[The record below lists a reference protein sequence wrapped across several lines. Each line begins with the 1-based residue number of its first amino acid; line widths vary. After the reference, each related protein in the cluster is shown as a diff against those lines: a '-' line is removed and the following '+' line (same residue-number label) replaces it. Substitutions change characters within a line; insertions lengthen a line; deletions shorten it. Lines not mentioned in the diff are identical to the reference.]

1 MTMATTKNEIQAILK
16 EYFGKRMGEKTFEE
30 VYEVMRQETQHEH
43 NGKTFFVKEGKDG
56 ELHLTM
62 EPVSKKIVEDI
73 LRKRMEESTE
83 ECLKRLFSEAEE
95 NEPVSGE
102 DSSNQSKAESEE
114 QSVTDDEHC
123 ESEDMEVEETEPV
136 PSESSSSQSEAKSEE
151 QSVTDDEHCESEDME
166 VEETEPVPSESSS
179 SQSEAKSVEQSMT
192 DDEHFESEDM
202 EVEETEPISDKNSN
216 SQSKTQDFEHDTTNS
231 EKIREPLK
239 PQVGEWFLIDRDIIE
254 SQMAEFE
261 KACKACNKA
270 RAGREFPMYILSRC
284 RKSLQIAKENSNFYS
299 KKMETFI
306 FEDFHDRRSEYD
318 FINICCKIGDGQ
330 VDDVILDL
338 ELMMRFCNGES
349 IEELVNQSD
358 HIKLSRIFASRE
370 LVNGKK
376 LICFAG
382 GETNGIRTPY
392 EYLVSM
398 RNGLRDDCGSEFEG
412 FTTAAFRRVL

>member
-16 EYFGKRMGEKTFEE
+16 EYFGEKMAEKTSEE
-30 VYEVMRQETQHEH
+30 VYDVIKQETQHEH

-136 PSESSSSQSEAKSEE
+136 PSESSSSQSEAKS
-151 QSVTDDEHCESEDME
+151 
-166 VEETEPVPSESSS
+166 
-179 SQSEAKSVEQSMT
+179 VEQSMT

-239 PQVGEWFLIDRDIIE
+239 PQVGEWFLIDTDIIE

>member
-102 DSSNQSKAESEE
+102 DSSNQSKAE
-114 QSVTDDEHC
+114 
-123 ESEDMEVEETEPV
+123 
-136 PSESSSSQSEAKSEE
+136 SEE

>member
-1 MTMATTKNEIQAILK
+1 MTMATAKNEIQAILK
-16 EYFGKRMGEKTFEE
+16 EYFGEKMAEKTSEE
-30 VYEVMRQETQHEH
+30 VYDVIKQETQHEH
-43 NGKTFFVKEGKDG
+43 NGKTFFAKEGKDG

-102 DSSNQSKAESEE
+102 GSNSKSENESAE
-114 QSVTDDEHC
+114 QSMTDDEHC
-123 ESEDMEVEETEPV
+123 ESEAIDDKEIEPV
-136 PSESSSSQSEAKSEE
+136 PCESSNSQSENESAE
-151 QSVTDDEHCESEDME
+151 QSMTDDEHCESEAMDDKE
-166 VEETEPVPSESSS
+166 IEPVPCES
-179 SQSEAKSVEQSMT
+179 
-192 DDEHFESEDM
+192 
-202 EVEETEPISDKNSN
+202 SN
-216 SQSKTQDFEHDTTNS
+216 SQSKTQDLEHDTTNF

-254 SQMAEFE
+254 SKMAEFE

-306 FEDFHDRRSEYD
+306 FEDFHDRCSEYD

>member
-1 MTMATTKNEIQAILK
+1 MTMATAKNEIQAILK

-43 NGKTFFVKEGKDG
+43 NGKTFFVKEGTDG

-62 EPVSKKIVEDI
+62 EPVSKKIVEEI
-73 LRKRMEESTE
+73 LRKCMEESAE
-83 ECLKRLFSEAEE
+83 ECLKRLFSETEE

-123 ESEDMEVEETEPV
+123 ESEDMEF
-136 PSESSSSQSEAKSEE
+136 
-151 QSVTDDEHCESEDME
+151 
-166 VEETEPVPSESSS
+166 EETEPVPSESSS

-202 EVEETEPISDKNSN
+202 EFEETEPISDKNSN

-254 SQMAEFE
+254 SKMAEFE

-398 RNGLRDDCGSEFEG
+398 RNGLRDDYGSEFEG

>member
-16 EYFGKRMGEKTFEE
+16 EYFGEKMAEKTSEE
-30 VYEVMRQETQHEH
+30 VYDVIKQETQHEH

-123 ESEDMEVEETEPV
+123 ESEDMEVEETEP
-136 PSESSSSQSEAKSEE
+136 
-151 QSVTDDEHCESEDME
+151 
-166 VEETEPVPSESSS
+166 
-179 SQSEAKSVEQSMT
+179 
-192 DDEHFESEDM
+192 
-202 EVEETEPISDKNSN
+202 ISDKNSN

-239 PQVGEWFLIDRDIIE
+239 PQVGEWFLIDTDIIE